1 MRRRRAKF
9 HLPFKIHHLKFKKQN
24 HSPPLF
30 DRSTSSFNRSL
41 NCLFT
46 RMKHFHIFLAVMKS
60 IPRFLL
66 VTSLA
71 ASSSLLSPASV
82 HAAVRPTEES
92 APKLPEIWVKA
103 GPRERLKATR
113 AAELDADRL
122 LAERIYGLQVDS
134 ETTVQ
139 DLAAGDDKIAGAVSA
154 TLVGSITTEAPEY
167 LPDGRVQ
174 VVRAVKIR
182 EVIDTLNRVIKGKR
196 LEDGSLVTTSDNTK
210 TNRTTNDKIIDVMG
224 NAALPGSEGHQKIM
238 AKRAAEM
245 DAYRRLAGRMMGVKI
260 DGNTTVRDFALEHDE
275 ILASLSQVLKAATPT
290 AVKFNK
296 SDGSCEV
303 TMEIKTQDVIRTT
316 RRFLKG
322 TTTKTEIKDEV
333 EEKTFSETGMGAMRD
348 VAQGDAPSG
357 GSASGGSKSEP
368 FFETEIILKEVVQSG
383 PVVQ

>member
-1 MRRRRAKF
+1 MKN
-9 HLPFKIHHLKFKKQN
+9 IHRILLVPTFAAI
-24 HSPPLF
+24 SGLLIP
-30 DRSTSSFNRSL
+30 STSYS
-41 NCLFT
+41 
-46 RMKHFHIFLAVMKS
+46 AVK
-60 IPRFLL
+60 
-66 VTSLA
+66 
-71 ASSSLLSPASV
+71 
-82 HAAVRPTEES
+82 PTEEEGP
-92 APKLPEIWVKA
+92 ALPEIWVKA

-296 SDGSCEV
+296 TDGSCEV
-303 TMEIKTQDVIRTT
+303 TMEIKTQDIIRTT

-357 GSASGGSKSEP
+357 GSASGDSKSEP

>member
-1 MRRRRAKF
+1 MKNIRRILLVPTFAAISG
-9 HLPFKIHHLKFKKQN
+9 LLIP
-24 HSPPLF
+24 
-30 DRSTSSFNRSL
+30 STSYS
-41 NCLFT
+41 
-46 RMKHFHIFLAVMKS
+46 AVK
-60 IPRFLL
+60 
-66 VTSLA
+66 
-71 ASSSLLSPASV
+71 
-82 HAAVRPTEES
+82 PTEEEG
-92 APKLPEIWVKA
+92 PVLPEIWVKA

-122 LAERIYGLQVDS
+122 LAERIYGLEVDS

-224 NAALPGSEGHQKIM
+224 NAAIPGSEGHQKIM

-290 AVKFNK
+290 AVKYNK

>member
-1 MRRRRAKF
+1 MKN
-9 HLPFKIHHLKFKKQN
+9 IHRILLVPTFAAI
-24 HSPPLF
+24 SGLLIP
-30 DRSTSSFNRSL
+30 STSYS
-41 NCLFT
+41 
-46 RMKHFHIFLAVMKS
+46 AVK
-60 IPRFLL
+60 
-66 VTSLA
+66 
-71 ASSSLLSPASV
+71 
-82 HAAVRPTEES
+82 PTEEEG
-92 APKLPEIWVKA
+92 PVLPEIWVKA

-224 NAALPGSEGHQKIM
+224 NAAIPGSEGHQKIM

-260 DGNTTVRDFALEHDE
+260 DGNTTVRDFALENDE

-357 GSASGGSKSEP
+357 SSASGGSKSEP

>member
-1 MRRRRAKF
+1 MKN
-9 HLPFKIHHLKFKKQN
+9 IHRILLVPTFAAI
-24 HSPPLF
+24 SGLLIP
-30 DRSTSSFNRSL
+30 STSYS
-41 NCLFT
+41 
-46 RMKHFHIFLAVMKS
+46 AVK
-60 IPRFLL
+60 
-66 VTSLA
+66 
-71 ASSSLLSPASV
+71 
-82 HAAVRPTEES
+82 PTEEEG
-92 APKLPEIWVKA
+92 PVLPEIWVKA

-357 GSASGGSKSEP
+357 GSASGRSKSEP

-383 PVVQ
+383 PVLQ

>member
-1 MRRRRAKF
+1 MKN
-9 HLPFKIHHLKFKKQN
+9 IHRILLVPTFAAI
-24 HSPPLF
+24 SGLLIP
-30 DRSTSSFNRSL
+30 STSYS
-41 NCLFT
+41 
-46 RMKHFHIFLAVMKS
+46 AVK
-60 IPRFLL
+60 
-66 VTSLA
+66 
-71 ASSSLLSPASV
+71 
-82 HAAVRPTEES
+82 PTEEEG
-92 APKLPEIWVKA
+92 PVLPEIWVKA

-224 NAALPGSEGHQKIM
+224 NAALPGSEGHQKTM

-260 DGNTTVRDFALEHDE
+260 DGKTTVRDFALEHDE

-296 SDGSCEV
+296 TDGSCAV
-303 TMEIKTQDVIRTT
+303 TMEIKTQDIIRTT

-333 EEKTFSETGMGAMRD
+333 QEKTFSETGMGAMRD

>member
-1 MRRRRAKF
+1 MPSA
-9 HLPFKIHHLKFKKQN
+9 
-24 HSPPLF
+24 SY
-30 DRSTSSFNRSL
+30 
-41 NCLFT
+41 
-46 RMKHFHIFLAVMKS
+46 AVVK
-60 IPRFLL
+60 
-66 VTSLA
+66 
-71 ASSSLLSPASV
+71 
-82 HAAVRPTEES
+82 PTEEDG
-92 APKLPEIWVKA
+92 PVLPEIWQKA

-139 DLAAGDDKIAGAVSA
+139 DLAAGDDAIAGAVSA
-154 TLVGSITTEAPEY
+154 TLVGSITTEQPEY

-196 LEDGSLVTTSDNTK
+196 LSDGSIVTTADNTK
-210 TNRTTNDKIIDVMG
+210 TNREVKDKVIDVMG

-275 ILASLSQVLKAATPT
+275 ILASLSQVLKAASPT
-290 AVKFNK
+290 GIKYNK

-303 TMEIKTQDVIRTT
+303 TMAIKTQDIIRTT

-333 EEKTFSETGMGAMRD
+333 QEKTFSETGMGAMRD
-348 VAQGDAPSG
+348 VAKSDAPSG
-357 GSASGGSKSEP
+357 GSTAGGKSDP
-368 FFETEIILKEVVQSG
+368 FFETEIILKEIVQSG

>member
-1 MRRRRAKF
+1 MKN
-9 HLPFKIHHLKFKKQN
+9 IHRILLVPTFAAI
-24 HSPPLF
+24 SGLLIP
-30 DRSTSSFNRSL
+30 STSYS
-41 NCLFT
+41 
-46 RMKHFHIFLAVMKS
+46 AVK
-60 IPRFLL
+60 
-66 VTSLA
+66 
-71 ASSSLLSPASV
+71 
-82 HAAVRPTEES
+82 PTEEEG
-92 APKLPEIWVKA
+92 PVLPEIWVKA

-182 EVIDTLNRVIKGKR
+182 EVIDTLNRVIKGKP

-210 TNRTTNDKIIDVMG
+210 TNRTTNDKVIDVMG

-357 GSASGGSKSEP
+357 GSASGASKSEP